1 MERTNVI
8 IPLLRGAQD
17 YPAWKHAVKM
27 VCMSKDVWRYVERRF
42 PPFENEDAEEER
54 RVNDQKALTI
64 LQTYLAPNLIQIVR
78 NCHTAHETMHAIDQ
92 HCFAASLSSR
102 VHLRRTL
109 YTIDQSTTPMPL
121 LDLTMLI
128 QSTNNQLL
136 HVNFG
141 LQEQDLVIVLM
152 AALDPK
158 YDQLVLLLEQEP
170 LQNLTWQYF
179 TSRLYSEEQWLVQ
192 AEDKDQSLVAH
203 VSTHSPKK
211 A

>member
-1 MERTNVI
+1 M
-8 IPLLRGAQD
+8 
-17 YPAWKHAVKM
+17 
-27 VCMSKDVWRYVERRF
+27 
-42 PPFENEDAEEER
+42 
-54 RVNDQKALTI
+54 
-64 LQTYLAPNLIQIVR
+64 YLAPNIIQIVR
-78 NCHTAHETMHAIDQ
+78 NFHTTHETMHAIDQ
-92 HCFAASLSSR
+92 HFFAASLKLSSR
-102 VHLRRTL
+102 VHLRGTL
-109 YTIDQSTTPMPL
+109 YTIDQSSTPMPL

-179 TSRLYSEEQWLVQ
+179 MSRLYSEEQWLVQ

-203 VSTHSPKK
+203 VLTHSPKK

>member
-1 MERTNVI
+1 
-8 IPLLRGAQD
+8 
-17 YPAWKHAVKM
+17 
-27 VCMSKDVWRYVERRF
+27 MS
-42 PPFENEDAEEER
+42 
-54 RVNDQKALTI
+54 DQNALTI
-64 LQTYLAPNLIQIVR
+64 LQMYLAQNIIQIVR
-78 NCHTAHETMHAIDQ
+78 NFHTTHETMYAIDQ
-92 HCFAASLSSR
+92 HFFAASLKLSSR
-102 VHLRRTL
+102 DHLGGTL
-109 YTIDQSTTPMPL
+109 YTIDQSSTPMPL

-141 LQEQDLVIVLM
+141 LQEQDLIIFLM

-170 LQNLTWQYF
+170 SQNLTWQYF